1 MAKKHGG
8 ARAGSGRKALDPDG
22 QYFLHVRV
30 TGAQKL
36 AFQRQGGAKW
46 LRSLLEA
53 VKPQT

>member
-1 MAKKHGG
+1 
-8 ARAGSGRKALDPDG
+8 LDPDG